1 MSSILIEIITYVLG
15 DAVVSRIPNP
25 QPREGMFK
33 GSLGAVSAFFG
44 FVAVLFAIPTAL
56 NFAGPLPLVLV
67 LTLVVAGVA
76 SLGILAGRSA
86 PRVTK
91 RNLALAKFGYGAS
104 VTALVASVLA
114 LLVALARALA

>member
-1 MSSILIEIITYVLG
+1 
-15 DAVVSRIPNP
+15 
-25 QPREGMFK
+25 MFN

-44 FVAVLFAIPTAL
+44 FVAVLVAITTVL
-56 NFAGPLPLVLV
+56 NSVGSLPLVLV
-67 LTLVVAGVA
+67 LTLVVAGLA
-76 SLGILAGRSA
+76 SLGILAGRRA

-91 RNLALAKFGYGAS
+91 RHLALAKFGYGAS